1 MQTLE
6 HHVVQYQIVC
16 PERAFT
22 VIVAVKQCFKMQ
34 PLQMNYLFS
43 VMALTLGVTPVNI
56 RETVIVNVL
65 TTIDENFISSTSYI
79 LALLLS
85 LSF

>member
-1 MQTLE
+1 
-6 HHVVQYQIVC
+6 
-16 PERAFT
+16 
-22 VIVAVKQCFKMQ
+22 
-34 PLQMNYLFS
+34 MNYLFS

-56 RETVIVNVL
+56 RESVIVNVL